1 MVARTRQPLIESARR
16 CALPAHLAEAAARA
30 AGPGPPDLAAQAIWA
45 ADDAG
50 IERERLAADLAA
62 DRQILDGT
70 EGALLLLDA
79 EPKVL
84 YANPAATALLDVG
97 DGLALRH
104 LRLLARHPDDDTM
117 LQAILG
123 PAARPGPRAQED
135 FAVVRRQERRPLLV
149 KATRLAHPRMN
160 GPLLG
165 PAWVVRIRDPERR
178 RRPDL
183 RVLQELFAL
192 TPAEARVVLEMLP
205 PCSEDEAARRR
216 GVAKSTFRAQLHAA
230 YGKLGVNGRDELVHL
245 LASYGFR

>member
-1 MVARTRQPLIESARR
+1 MVARTRQPLIETARR
-16 CALPAHLAEAAARA
+16 HALLAHQAAAMPRG
-30 AGPGPPDLAAQAIWA
+30 AGLGLQDIATQAVSADA
-45 ADDAG
+45 ADIESAG
-50 IERERLAADLAA
+50 LVMDSPA

-79 EPKVL
+79 ELKVL
-84 YANPAATALLDVG
+84 YANPSAAALLKAG
-97 DGLALRH
+97 DGLRLRRR
-104 LRLLARHPDDDTM
+104 RLTARHSDDNTE
-117 LQAILG
+117 LQAVLG
-123 PAARPGPRAQED
+123 PAPRPGPRAQED

-149 KATRLAHPRMN
+149 KATRLAHPRLN
-160 GPLLG
+160 GPLPG
-165 PAWVVRIRDPERR
+165 PAWVVRIRDPERQ

-230 YGKLGVNGRDELVHL
+230 YGKLGVNARDELVHL

>member
-1 MVARTRQPLIESARR
+1 MVARTRQSLMGSARP
-16 CALPAHLAEAAARA
+16 CALAAHQAEAAPPG
-30 AGPGPPDLAAQAIWA
+30 AGPGPPDLATQAVLAA
-45 ADDAG
+45 ADT
-50 IERERLAADLAA
+50 EREGLVMDSPV

-79 EPKVL
+79 ELKVL
-84 YANPAATALLDVG
+84 YANPAATGLLDVG

-104 LRLLARHPDDDTM
+104 LRLFARHPDDDTE
-117 LQAILG
+117 LQAALG
-123 PAARPGPRAQED
+123 PAPGPGSQAQED
-135 FAVVRRQERRPLLV
+135 FAVVRRQERRPLLI

-160 GPLLG
+160 GPLPG
-165 PAWVVRIRDPERR
+165 AAWVVRIRDPERR
-178 RRPDL
+178 RRPDP

-205 PCSEDEAARRR
+205 PRSEDEAARRR

-245 LASYGFR
+245 LASYSFR

>member
-1 MVARTRQPLIESARR
+1 MVARTRQPLIETARR
-16 CALPAHLAEAAARA
+16 HALLAHRAEAMPRGAVLGLQDIAT
-30 AGPGPPDLAAQAIWA
+30 QAVSA
-45 ADDAG
+45 AD
-50 IERERLAADLAA
+50 IERAGLVMDSPA

-79 EPKVL
+79 ELKVL
-84 YANPAATALLDVG
+84 YANPSATALLKAG
-97 DGLALRH
+97 DGLRLRRR
-104 LRLLARHPDDDTM
+104 RLTARHSDDNTE
-117 LQAILG
+117 LQAVLG
-123 PAARPGPRAQED
+123 PAPRPGPRAQED

-160 GPLLG
+160 GPLPG

-178 RRPDL
+178 GRPDL

-205 PCSEDEAARRR
+205 PRSEDEAARRR